1 MIDLPDYPSPN
12 GVTPGLIDFGTFLE
26 PPLGGPTQRVDRMG
40 NRFAASFTMPPMP
53 HAALGRKWLA
63 RLLRGKTEGAR
74 IAWPLLDFNPG
85 LPGSPVVNGSGQ
97 TGRTLLVRA
106 GQPNYI
112 YREGQPFSIKTGGR
126 HHLYFVDAEV
136 IASGTGTA
144 TLSVTPM
151 LRVPHLDGDEC
162 HFAQPM
168 FEGFV
173 VGESWEWEMDINHHN
188 SFGYVIREA
197 A

>member
-12 GVTPGLIDFGTFLE
+12 GASPGLVDFGAFLR
-26 PPLGGPTQRVDRMG
+26 PPLGGPVQRVDRMG

-53 HAALGRKWLA
+53 HGKLGRIWVS

-74 IAWPLLDFNPG
+74 IAWPLLDFDPG
-85 LPGSPVVNGSGQ
+85 LPGLPTVNGSGQ
-97 TGRTLLVRA
+97 AGRSLIVE
-106 GQPNYI
+106 GVQPNYTF
-112 YREGQPFSIKTGGR
+112 REGQPFSVITGGR

-144 TLSVTPM
+144 TLAVTPM
-151 LRVPHLDGDEC
+151 IRVEHLDGDEC
-162 HFAQPM
+162 HFAKPM
-168 FEGFV
+168 FEGFIL
-173 VGESWEWEMDINHHN
+173 GEGWQWEMDLNHHN
-188 SFGYVIREA
+188 GINFAIEEA